1 MTTPYHILQPLCR
14 YLQLTLDQY
23 VEQDYTIVY
32 FHYGLN
38 SSNKPN
44 FSVLLQGYKELAR
57 KWVLKI
63 IFPTDN
69 HSAATKLLVVR
80 QDPLWLWCAAEYL
93 LDFKYLIIY
102 KRLKHIMYTI
112 VWVSPYF
119 P

>member
-57 KWVLKI
+57 K
-63 IFPTDN
+63 
-69 HSAATKLLVVR
+69 
-80 QDPLWLWCAAEYL
+80 
-93 LDFKYLIIY
+93 
-102 KRLKHIMYTI
+102 
-112 VWVSPYF
+112 
-119 P
+119 